1 MSAKQLAFDLEHR
14 PALGEEDFLVTG
26 CNADAVAWIDR
37 YPDWPAPVLVLSG
50 CAGAGKTHLARVF
63 MAKSGAHEID
73 AKTLRDQ
80 SVPVLPD
87 AEAVVI
93 EDCDRV
99 MGDAVAEEALFHLY
113 NQAKADNRFLLL
125 TARTPAA
132 RWTIS
137 LPDLT
142 SRLRAAPSVEIADP
156 DDALLTALLVK
167 LFSDRQIGIDQAVL
181 DYVVP
186 RIERSFQAAQA
197 FVAAADRTALEDKRR
212 ITVPL
217 AREVLSRQQEEPQ
230 PD

>member
-1 MSAKQLAFDLEHR
+1 MSPKQLAFDLEHR

-26 CNADAVAWIDR
+26 CNSDAVAWIDR
-37 YPDWPAPVLVLSG
+37 YPDWAAPALVLSG
-50 CAGAGKTHLARVF
+50 GTGAGKTHLARVF
-63 MAKSGAHEID
+63 MAKSGAEEIA

-80 SVPVLPD
+80 SVPEFPN

-93 EDCDRV
+93 EDSDRV
-99 MGDAVAEEALFHLY
+99 MGDPVAEEALFHLY
-113 NQAKADNRFLLL
+113 NQARSENRYMLL

-132 RWTIS
+132 RWPIN
-137 LPDLT
+137 LPDLA

-167 LFSDRQIGIDQAVL
+167 LFADRQISIDRAVL
-181 DYVVP
+181 EYVIP
-186 RIERSFQAAQA
+186 RIERSFHAAQA
-197 FVAAADRTALEDKRR
+197 FVAAADKTALEGKRR

-217 AREVLSRQQEEPQ
+217 AREVLSRQQEEQQ